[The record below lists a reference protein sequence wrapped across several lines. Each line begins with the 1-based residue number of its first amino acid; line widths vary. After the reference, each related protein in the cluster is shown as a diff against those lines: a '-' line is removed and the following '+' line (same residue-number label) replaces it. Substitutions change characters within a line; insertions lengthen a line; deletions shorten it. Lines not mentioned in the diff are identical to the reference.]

1 MKGWSPLKYSHRKP
15 FYIPDRARIE
25 PQKIFVMGNLD
36 KYMTIVE
43 KPELHITLQVQSLK
57 IFLQFLDR
65 RPPKRWV
72 LLVIPL
78 REFPNQRPMER
89 LCDLI
94 NMRRFEIYC
103 RRALM
108 WSSAML
114 FLRGAR
120 IINFGILPTKYDI
133 KIRFLTIILFCSVKW
148 VIAVVVEG
156 FSLKESYLNP
166 RMRLLA
172 IVGFSSE

>member
-133 KIRFLTIILFCSVKW
+133 KSDFLPSYYSVVLSEW
-148 VIAVVVEG
+148 
-156 FSLKESYLNP
+156 SLLSWKGSLWRNP
-166 RMRLLA
+166 IWTR
-172 IVGFSSE
+172 GWDFWQS